1 MSKLVLANLKM
12 YQCTKEEVNDY
23 INKLKEVKNKFIV
36 FPSVIYL
43 EKFIQNNF
51 ICGVQNASAHNPGP
65 YTSEVSIHALKNIG
79 VKYVLLG
86 HSEVRQNMFEDDELI
101 NLKIKQAL
109 DNNLKVVLCI
119 GENLEAYNQSQTK
132 DILKNQ
138 IYNALKNINE
148 EVIISYEPVWAIGSG
163 KTPTNSEIEDIV
175 NYIKNLFNY
184 NIKVLYGGSVSDNN
198 IETLNEIPNVDGFL
212 IGKAATKPS
221 SLIKI
226 IEVAEK

>member
-86 HSEVRQNMFEDDELI
+86 HSEVRQNMAEDDELI

-119 GENLEAYNQSQTK
+119 GENLEAYNQSLTK

-175 NYIKNLFNY
+175 NYIKSLFNY

>member
-86 HSEVRQNMFEDDELI
+86 HSEVRQNMAEDDELI

-109 DNNLKVVLCI
+109 DNHLKVVLCV

-138 IYNALKNINE
+138 INNALKNINE

-175 NYIKNLFNY
+175 SYIKSLFNY

>member
-51 ICGVQNASAHNPGP
+51 ICGVQNASVHNPGP
-65 YTSEVSIHALKNIG
+65 YTSEISIHALKNIG

-175 NYIKNLFNY
+175 SYIKSLFNY

>member
-1 MSKLVLANLKM
+1 M
-12 YQCTKEEVNDY
+12 
-23 INKLKEVKNKFIV
+23 KEVKNKFIV

-175 NYIKNLFNY
+175 NYIKSLFNY

>member
-86 HSEVRQNMFEDDELI
+86 HSEVRQNMAEDDELI

-109 DNNLKVVLCI
+109 DNNLKVVLCV

-138 IYNALKNINE
+138 INNALKNINE

-175 NYIKNLFNY
+175 SYIKSLFNY

>member
-51 ICGVQNASAHNPGP
+51 ICGVQNASVHNPGP
-65 YTSEVSIHALKNIG
+65 YTSEISIHALKNIG

-175 NYIKNLFNY
+175 SYIKSLFNY
-184 NIKVLYGGSVSDNN
+184 NIKILYGGSVSDNN

>member
-86 HSEVRQNMFEDDELI
+86 HSEVRQNMAEDDELI

-175 NYIKNLFNY
+175 SYIKSLFNY

>member
-175 NYIKNLFNY
+175 SYIKSLFNY

>member
-51 ICGVQNASAHNPGP
+51 ICGVQNASVHNPGP
-65 YTSEVSIHALKNIG
+65 YTSEISIHALKNIG

>member
-86 HSEVRQNMFEDDELI
+86 HSEVRQNMAEDDELI

-109 DNNLKVVLCI
+109 DNHLKVVLCV

-175 NYIKNLFNY
+175 NYIKSLFNY

>member
-51 ICGVQNASAHNPGP
+51 ICGVQNASVHNPGP
-65 YTSEVSIHALKNIG
+65 YTSEISIHALKNIG

-86 HSEVRQNMFEDDELI
+86 HSEVRQNMAEDDELI

-109 DNNLKVVLCI
+109 DNHLKVVLCV

-138 IYNALKNINE
+138 INNALKNINE

-175 NYIKNLFNY
+175 NYIKSLFNY

>member
-86 HSEVRQNMFEDDELI
+86 HSEVRQNMAEDDELI

-175 NYIKNLFNY
+175 NYIKSLFNY

>member
-86 HSEVRQNMFEDDELI
+86 HSEVRQNMAEDDELI

-109 DNNLKVVLCI
+109 DNNLKVVLCV

-175 NYIKNLFNY
+175 SYIKSLFNY

>member
-86 HSEVRQNMFEDDELI
+86 HSEVRQNMAEDDELI

-109 DNNLKVVLCI
+109 DNHLKVVLCV

-138 IYNALKNINE
+138 INNALKNINE

-175 NYIKNLFNY
+175 NYIKSLFNY

>member
-51 ICGVQNASAHNPGP
+51 ICGVQNASVHNPGP
-65 YTSEVSIHALKNIG
+65 YTSEISIHALKNIG

-86 HSEVRQNMFEDDELI
+86 HSEVRQNMAEDDELI

-175 NYIKNLFNY
+175 SYIKSLFNY